1 MLPSSGY
8 ASSSKQIT
16 STSTP
21 NPAPHQSSGNVSAPV
36 QKPTTRNIIIE
47 WMETQS
53 HQDRFNPAS
62 FTVNQFDTVDLVFI
76 NNDTVAHDFIIGPP
90 YSILVNATVPGLFN
104 DVTGAEF
111 TTPALHNSPG
121 VVVTGTPG
129 NVSATYSFVAR
140 YAGIYEYVCNYHLN
154 VGMIGYMVVLAP
166 STSSITQPVSPN
178 ETVPQSSTIIP
189 VSIDAGSG
197 LNVNLP
203 GYTPTDITVVIGVNN
218 TVKWVNND
226 NMAHTV
232 TASDGSFDS
241 GNLNPGALYVHT
253 FTSPGVYHYICSYHY
268 WMQGTVTVQSE
279 TSGLGSQEQC
289 GQAMIVL
296 TANEVYGL
304 LAFGLI
310 VLIAIAGTV
319 GRKQD

>member
-1 MLPSSGY
+1 
-8 ASSSKQIT
+8 
-16 STSTP
+16 
-21 NPAPHQSSGNVSAPV
+21 
-36 QKPTTRNIIIE
+36 
-47 WMETQS
+47 METQS
-53 HQDRFNPAS
+53 GQDRFNPA
-62 FTVNQFDTVDLVFI
+62 FFIVNQFDTVDLLFI

-104 DVTGAEF
+104 DVTGEMF
-111 TTPALHNSPG
+111 TTAALHNSPG

-166 STSSITQPVSPN
+166 NTSRITQPVSQN

-203 GYTPTDITVVIGVNN
+203 GYTPTDITVVVGVNN

-241 GNLNPGALYVHT
+241 GNLNPGAAYVHT
-253 FTSPGVYHYICSYHY
+253 FTSPGIYHYICTYHI
-268 WMQGTVTVQSE
+268 WMQGTVTVQTE
-279 TSGLGSQEQC
+279 TP
-289 GQAMIVL
+289 GQGGEAIIVL
-296 TANEVYGL
+296 TANEIYGL
-304 LAFGLI
+304 VAFGLI
-310 VLIAIAGTV
+310 ALIAIAMIV
-319 GRKQD
+319 GRKQDPLK

>member
-1 MLPSSGY
+1 
-8 ASSSKQIT
+8 
-16 STSTP
+16 
-21 NPAPHQSSGNVSAPV
+21 
-36 QKPTTRNIIIE
+36 
-47 WMETQS
+47 METQS
-53 HQDRFNPAS
+53 GQDRFNPA
-62 FTVNQFDTVDLVFI
+62 FFIVNQFDTVDLLFI

-104 DVTGAEF
+104 DVTGEMF
-111 TTPALHNSPG
+111 TTAALHNSPG

-166 STSSITQPVSPN
+166 NTSSITQPVSQN

-203 GYTPTDITVVIGVNN
+203 GYTPTDITVVVGVNN
-218 TVKWVNND
+218 TVTWVNND

-241 GNLNPGALYVHT
+241 GNLNPGAAYVHT
-253 FTSPGVYHYICSYHY
+253 FTSPGIYHYICTYHI
-268 WMQGTVTVQSE
+268 WMQGTVTVQTE
-279 TSGLGSQEQC
+279 TP
-289 GQAMIVL
+289 GQGGEAIIVL
-296 TANEVYGL
+296 TANEIYGL
-304 LAFGLI
+304 VAFGLI
-310 VLIAIAGTV
+310 ALIAIAMIV
-319 GRKQD
+319 GRKQDPLK

>member
-1 MLPSSGY
+1 MSNGY
-8 ASSSKQIT
+8 ASSSRQII

-21 NPAPHQSSGNVSAPV
+21 NPAPYQSSENVSVPV

-53 HQDRFNPAS
+53 GQDRFNPA
-62 FTVNQFDTVDLVFI
+62 FFIVNQFDTVDLLFI

-104 DVTGAEF
+104 DVTGEMF
-111 TTPALHNSPG
+111 TTAALHNSPG

-166 STSSITQPVSPN
+166 NTSSITQPVSQN

-203 GYTPTDITVVIGVNN
+203 GYTPTDITVVVGVNN
-218 TVKWVNND
+218 TVTWVNND

-241 GNLNPGALYVHT
+241 GNLNPGAAYVHT
-253 FTSPGVYHYICSYHY
+253 FTSPGIYHYICTYHI
-268 WMQGTVTVQSE
+268 WMQGTVTVQTE
-279 TSGLGSQEQC
+279 TP
-289 GQAMIVL
+289 GQGGEAIIVL
-296 TANEVYGL
+296 TANEIYGL
-304 LAFGLI
+304 VAFGLI
-310 VLIAIAGTV
+310 ALIAIAMIV
-319 GRKQD
+319 GRKQDPLK